1 MNFYLF
7 LFYAFYGLPGCIS
20 EHHVYHT
27 VPVEDQEKQLDPL
40 GLESQMVGSCHM
52 VAGNKPG
59 PLQELRVLL
68 TAEVAL

>member
-1 MNFYLF
+1 MYIWAPL
-7 LFYAFYGLPGCIS
+7 
-20 EHHVYHT
+20 YHA